1 MAVFTWD
8 PHLGNKS
15 GKETAAVI
23 DNDQLASFLRLP
35 EEGPFSVLDLEAAGV
50 ASLQHVMR
58 LDVEV
63 WEVAEGLPTSEI
75 VHLIRA
81 FTLIEIMPGWEAGAK
96 SPVISLVKILKKR
109 EEFDVELRKW
119 IKSNSDNRYL
129 PYGSVL

>member
-1 MAVFTWD
+1 MAVSTWD

-15 GKETAAVI
+15 GKEAAAVI

-63 WEVAEGLPTSEI
+63 WEVAEGLPT
-75 VHLIRA
+75 
-81 FTLIEIMPGWEAGAK
+81 
-96 SPVISLVKILKKR
+96 
-109 EEFDVELRKW
+109 
-119 IKSNSDNRYL
+119 
-129 PYGSVL
+129 